1 MNSSRPPYAKILVH
15 AQGLGVPTPEMVQQ
29 RADELARIDGRT
41 EHNEQDWQRAKQELH
56 GGHEYSWDDEEDR
69 MEQSVS
75 GRDMIAS
82 DTGHHIENL
91 RGGEDNVLEELV
103 AEGMDEAVHDQML
116 AASRLQE
123 VEDARENTENA

>member
-15 AQGLGVPTPEMVQQ
+15 AQRLGVPPREMVQE

-41 EHNEQDWQRAKQELH
+41 GHNEQDWQRAKQELH

-75 GRDMIAS
+75 ERDMIAS
-82 DTGHHIENL
+82 DTGHHTENL
-91 RGGEDNVLEELV
+91 RGGDDNVLEELV

-116 AASRLQE
+116 AASRVQE
-123 VEDARENTENA
+123 VQDAR